1 VSLPTR
7 NKSNH
12 LLPPSRIETSVVVVS
27 SATVVVIQLLLLFDT
42 LFSLTLTN
50 LHPKRRTATQFGLQH
65 IAVWPSL
72 RSWDAGSSPQQWAL
86 ICNVL
91 PPFSS
96 VSSFI
101 EVPGEE
107 IPIIAIAIVVLLVR
121 IDLKM
126 LSKGW
131 VMDVLVWLWRSAGHM
146 LSGEVATA
154 PGLESHTV

>member
-1 VSLPTR
+1 MGCW
-7 NKSNH
+7 
-12 LLPPSRIETSVVVVS
+12 
-27 SATVVVIQLLLLFDT
+27 LFTPAMGSD
-42 LFSLTLTN
+42 
-50 LHPKRRTATQFGLQH
+50 LQ
-65 IAVWPSL
+65 
-72 RSWDAGSSPQQWAL
+72 
-86 ICNVL
+86 CFT
-91 PPFSS
+91 PFSS

-107 IPIIAIAIVVLLVR
+107 IPIIAIAIAVLLVR